1 MKAKTITKALTLA
14 LATSVSGM
22 ALAEPECTSAPKSS
36 WKDQDMF
43 RQSLEEQGYKI
54 KRFEVTDTNCYEI
67 YGWQKD
73 GKRVEI
79 YYNPVN
85 GKPVKEEIDD

>member
-1 MKAKTITKALTLA
+1 MIKAIRFSAAVL
-14 LATSVSGM
+14 LATSLSGV
-22 ALAEPECTSAPKSS
+22 ALADPQCTTADKST
-36 WKDQDMF
+36 WQNADTF
-43 RQSLEEQGYKI
+43 RQSLEDQGYKI
-54 KRFEVTDTNCYEI
+54 KKFNVTDTNCYEI

-79 YYNPVN
+79 YYNPVD